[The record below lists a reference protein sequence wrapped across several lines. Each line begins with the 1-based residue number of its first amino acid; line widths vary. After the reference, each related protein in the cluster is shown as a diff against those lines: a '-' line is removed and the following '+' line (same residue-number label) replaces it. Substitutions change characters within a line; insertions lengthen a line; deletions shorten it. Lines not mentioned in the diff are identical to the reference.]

1 MAAADLEDR
10 EGTDSWTV
18 GSRPPPG
25 QALPPNASRV
35 GAFAAAAGRS
45 ASAFVE
51 AFRSV
56 VGNHRRCAVRPLD
69 GRGAGEDR
77 RACAAKCTCVPSTPP
92 PRQLVALPSTP
103 SLQHLQHAPWWQ
115 RTLSTAAVAVA
126 AVAAA

>member
-10 EGTDSWTV
+10 EGMDSWTV

-56 VGNHRRCAVRPLD
+56 VGNHRRCAGWGQVWQAWEPTGCL
-69 GRGAGEDR
+69 AH
-77 RACAAKCTCVPSTPP
+77 AAYGCVGNATW
-92 PRQLVALPSTP
+92 RQELVSVIA
-103 SLQHLQHAPWWQ
+103 HE
-115 RTLSTAAVAVA
+115 
-126 AVAAA
+126 